1 MSIIDNKVNWICNT
15 NFINL
20 SYTFKSYL
28 SYSNPI
34 LFVAKIL
41 LLFRQQATGNSQQ
54 VRVSTF
60 LSTFCAIYTNK
71 PVEFLSTERLLN
83 PPTAIDVSGV

>member
-1 MSIIDNKVNWICNT
+1 MLH
-15 NFINL
+15 NFQL
-20 SYTFKSYL
+20 SPTTSGLVFL
-28 SYSNPI
+28 WCYSNPI

-60 LSTFCAIYTNK
+60 LSTFCAICTNK

-83 PPTAIDVSGV
+83 PPTAIDVSGVCLFF